1 MFKFHHH
8 PLLELNSKG
17 LFCESETTMFL
28 KEKNDVK
35 QNSSNYGNEAIISH
49 ILLRPNHVCYLR
61 LIILMRQLKYNLNY
75 HNIFFDDLI
84 ESLLL
89 YDLMESSAMDYIPLC
104 TTERNNTKLVP
115 KSSVCNKT
123 ALHATY
129 I

>member
-1 MFKFHHH
+1 
-8 PLLELNSKG
+8 
-17 LFCESETTMFL
+17 MFL

-35 QNSSNYGNEAIISH
+35 QNSSNYGNEAIKSQ

-61 LIILMRQLKYNLNY
+61 LIILMRLLKYNLNY

-84 ESLLL
+84 ELLLL
-89 YDLMESSAMDYIPLC
+89 YDLMESSAMDYIIISLC

-123 ALHATY
+123 VLHAAYT
-129 I
+129 